1 MEPILMAKKSEEI
14 NPGNVF
20 APYIPLQ
27 TSDISVDYSWKKASR
42 KSKINKIFELGL
54 DIKCESPMSIVSRY
68 TSKMIN
74 KGFYQTIEIKKS
86 S

>member
-1 MEPILMAKKSEEI
+1 METRKSEEI
-14 NPGNVF
+14 NTGYVF
-20 APYIPLQ
+20 VPYIPMQ

>member
-1 MEPILMAKKSEEI
+1 METRKSEEI
-14 NPGNVF
+14 NTGYVF
-20 APYIPLQ
+20 APYTPMQ

-54 DIKCESPMSIVSRY
+54 NIKCESPISIVSRY
-68 TSKMIN
+68 TSKSIN